1 MFDVLDMPLDWP
13 AEVNYHE
20 AHAFCAWKGSSYRLL
35 TEAETNVIRDDKV
48 FNLFQIKHFYNW
60 VFHVMCHWLVKLY
73 SNKLKTPKKIQY
85 SLF

>member
-48 FNLFQIKHFYNW
+48 FNLFQTKHFYNW
-60 VFHVMCHWLVKLY
+60 VFYVMCHWLVKLY
-73 SNKLKTPKKIQY
+73 SNKLKTPKEFQY

>member
-13 AEVNYHE
+13 AEVNFHE

-48 FNLFQIKHFYNW
+48 FNLFQTKRFLQLGFQCN
-60 VFHVMCHWLVKLY
+60 VSLVG
-73 SNKLKTPKKIQY
+73 KIIQQ
-85 SLF
+85 